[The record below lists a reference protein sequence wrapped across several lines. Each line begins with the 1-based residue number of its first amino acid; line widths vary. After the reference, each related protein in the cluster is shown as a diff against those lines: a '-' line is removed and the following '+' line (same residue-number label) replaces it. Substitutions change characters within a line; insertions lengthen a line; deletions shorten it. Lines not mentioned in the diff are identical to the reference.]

1 MFIRRA
7 FLVSAGL
14 LSRCCAPA
22 SARASAV
29 SVNGATLSFAA
40 VDGEAND
47 VTVAFAPGTYTIAER
62 AARPVSA
69 WRLHA
74 GRTRPR

>member
-7 FLVSAGL
+7 FLVAAGL
-14 LSRCCAPA
+14 LALLAPA

-29 SVNGATLSFAA
+29 TVNGSTLSFVA

-47 VTVAFAPGTYTIAER
+47 VTVAFAPAPTRSPTR
-62 AARPVSA
+62 ARP
-69 WRLHA
+69 
-74 GRTRPR
+74 